1 MYLEAAGNV
10 RLTTE
15 KCLNRLYRG
24 IECRTCVEQCPAKAL
39 SLEGGKLALD
49 KEACVGCGQ
58 CLTHCP
64 TGVFCMDNWDEKT
77 LVKDALGSEAET
89 VVLFCGG
96 HPMPYRKSKTQAYEC
111 LQVPMCLAGLS
122 KAALF
127 EIAAKKRL
135 ELMMDACAA
144 CEHTT
149 CPPLIKNQA
158 ERTGEMLIACTGAS
172 QLSVLEVRP
181 EDEKG
186 RKRKAMPAGEKA
198 CSRREFLFR
207 LADVGL
213 KTVSSDYEAAASQV
227 EKNAEAAT
235 AAASR
240 GTVLNGVRVG
250 RRLAYRP
257 EWTERLKYLY
267 HRTYLSSETHGEAS
281 VWPSVRIRRNCT
293 NCNMCASFCPTGA
306 LRIEVEEK
314 SEAARKVTLS
324 AAHYFQPM
332 LCADCRLCA
341 AVCPIEAIVRERV
354 PTEHPFATHIICRGP
369 VVPCRKCGALT
380 YHISTGIC
388 HWCKTDSGIEDI
400 KQAVRIRLGK
410 KK

>member
-39 SLEGGKLALD
+39 SLEGGKLTLD
-49 KEACVGCGQ
+49 REACVGCGQ

-64 TGVFCMDNWDEKT
+64 TGVFDMEHWDEKT
-77 LVKDALGSEAET
+77 LVKDALNSEAET

-96 HPMPYRKSKTQAYEC
+96 HPKPYRKSKTQSYEC
-111 LQVPMCLAGLS
+111 LQIPMCLASLS

-127 EIAAKKRL
+127 EIASKKKL
-135 ELMMDACAA
+135 ELMMDVCAS
-144 CEHTT
+144 CEYTT
-149 CPPLIKNQA
+149 CPSLIKNQA
-158 ERTGEMLIACTGAS
+158 ERTSEMLIACTGAS
-172 QLSVLEVRP
+172 QLSVLEARP

-186 RKRKAMPAGEKA
+186 RKRKAMLAGEKA

-213 KTVSSDYEAAASQV
+213 KTVSNEYEAAASQV
-227 EKNAEAAT
+227 EKNA
-235 AAASR
+235 AAASAAAAK

-257 EWTERLKYLY
+257 EWTERLKHLY
-267 HRTYLSSETHGEAS
+267 HRTYLASENHGEAS
-281 VWPSVRIRRNCT
+281 VWPSVRTRRNCT

-306 LRIEVEEK
+306 LRIEVEERA
-314 SEAARKVTLS
+314 SADEPLS

-332 LCADCRLCA
+332 LCADCRLCE
-341 AVCPIEAIVRERV
+341 AVCPIEAIVRDRE
-354 PTEHPFATHIICRGP
+354 PAEHPFATYIICRGP
-369 VVPCRKCGALT
+369 VVPCKKCGALT
-380 YHISTGIC
+380 YHTSTGIC
-388 HWCKTDSGIEDI
+388 HWCKADSGIEDI
-400 KQAVRIRLGK
+400 KNAVRNRLGK
-410 KK
+410 KKT